1 MCPHTNVL
9 GVARHRNDTG
19 EPGLTIALHIVLK
32 FGSLGLGDIFVDIM
46 TKTFQRSCSEGN
58 AVQRFKQPSC
68 ELRGNNTGTR
78 ATETEIVAFPV
89 SERTHRLG
97 KG

>member
-1 MCPHTNVL
+1 MNVL

-32 FGSLGLGDIFVDIM
+32 FGSLGSGDIFADIM
-46 TKTFQRSCSEGN
+46 TKRFQRSCSEGN

-68 ELRGNNTGTR
+68 ELQGNSTGTR
-78 ATETEIVAFPV
+78 TTGTGTEAFPV
-89 SERTHRLG
+89 RERTHRLG
-97 KG
+97 RG